1 MLNTREI
8 RPSLLR
14 RYARQ
19 ESAPVKIDYKEIG
32 ELGVNVVSGDYVQ
45 ESDLVRHNSEAI
57 AAIAIE
63 LAMEGRKRRQRSR

>member
-1 MLNTREI
+1 
-8 RPSLLR
+8 
-14 RYARQ
+14 
-19 ESAPVKIDYKEIG
+19 VKIDYKEIG